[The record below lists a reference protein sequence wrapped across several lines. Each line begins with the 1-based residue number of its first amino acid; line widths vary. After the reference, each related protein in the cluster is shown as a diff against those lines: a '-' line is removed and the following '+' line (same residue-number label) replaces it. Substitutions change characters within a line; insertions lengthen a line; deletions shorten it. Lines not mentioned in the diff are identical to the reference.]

1 MPVVCCYVWG
11 VPRSFYG
18 RLFPCLTPVLAHR
31 CLVNED
37 DREVPSFLF
46 ESVEPGFRTS
56 QVVNSVTAYEIM
68 EDAQETSELDYVNR
82 GLPKSTS
89 TWGVEARVPFL
100 DKEFINVV
108 MSIDPEMKMIDMEKN
123 RIEKWILRKAFD
135 DEDHPYLPKRIL
147 YRQKEQFS
155 DGVGYSWI
163 DGLKDHAELHVRR
176 FMFLLANDTLY
187 YFI

>member
-18 RLFPCLTPVLAHR
+18 RLFPCLTPVLAYR

-82 GLPKSTS
+82 VRLYFFMLKVRSCIYLRNKIVSFIGGLDLCNGRYDNPTHPIFKSLETLH
-89 TWGVEARVPFL
+89 A
-100 DKEFINVV
+100 
-108 MSIDPEMKMIDMEKN
+108 
-123 RIEKWILRKAFD
+123 D
-135 DEDHPYLPKRIL
+135 DFHNPTFTGNLAGCPREPWHDLHSK
-147 YRQKEQFS
+147 
-155 DGVGYSWI
+155 I
-163 DGLKDHAELHVRR
+163 DGPAAYDVLKNFEERWLKASKVSGIK
-176 FMFLLANDTLY
+176 N
-187 YFI
+187 